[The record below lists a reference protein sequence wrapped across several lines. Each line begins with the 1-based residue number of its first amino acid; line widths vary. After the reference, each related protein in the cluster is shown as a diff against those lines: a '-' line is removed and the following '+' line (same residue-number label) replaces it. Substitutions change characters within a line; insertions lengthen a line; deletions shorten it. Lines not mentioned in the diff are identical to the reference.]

1 MSKNAND
8 NDVTKMTFEDIAAK
22 YGEEAAINAGIVAD
36 PEAFELDEGWF
47 KRARPA
53 REMAPHICHLF
64 IGDKRREN
72 WIAAC
77 RSTAPILQRP

>member
-8 NDVTKMTFEDIAAK
+8 NDFGKMTFEDIAAK
-22 YGEEAAINAGIVAD
+22 YGEEAAINAGIAAD
-36 PEAFELDEGWF
+36 PDAFELDEEWF

-53 REMAPHICHLF
+53 SEMAPHICHLF
-64 IGDKRREN
+64 IGGKRHEN
-72 WIAAC
+72 RIAAC